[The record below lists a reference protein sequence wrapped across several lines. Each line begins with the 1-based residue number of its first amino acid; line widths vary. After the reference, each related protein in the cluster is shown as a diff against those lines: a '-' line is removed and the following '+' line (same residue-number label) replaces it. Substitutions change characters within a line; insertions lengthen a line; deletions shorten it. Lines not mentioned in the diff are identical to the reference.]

1 VAPKAKRPKAKAE
14 RVKST
19 PAKTVLKRAIL
30 TAIRGTSRVWTVE
43 DLMAATQCTDQ
54 ELLNRCCDELIDDGH
69 LRPKL
74 LPLRLMPEQAAEI
87 AKAEEESR
95 RRSREIDR
103 ANTIRDGLR
112 ERQAPTKFE
121 SASKNPRGAGAKPK
135 FQYEFILIEAAVY
148 VVTNGLPPALEDL
161 VHALQLEHGAKM
173 PRDTQ
178 GKEILRHFFERMK
191 QALGR

>member
-14 RVKST
+14 RVKPT

-69 LRPKL
+69 LRSKL
-74 LPLRLMPEQAAEI
+74 LPLRLTPEQAAEI
-87 AKAEEESR
+87 AKTEEESR
-95 RRSREIDR
+95 RRSREIDN
-103 ANTIRDGLR
+103 ANAIRDGLR
-112 ERQAPTKFE
+112 ERKFE
-121 SASKNPRGAGAKPK
+121 SMTSKNPRGAGAKPK

-148 VVTNGLPPALEDL
+148 VVTNGLPSSLEDL
-161 VHALQLEHGAKM
+161 VHALQSEHGAKM
-173 PRDTQ
+173 PRDSQ
-178 GKEILRHFFERMK
+178 AKKILRRFFERMK